1 MRLFSVIVLVG
12 ALSGCAALEEVGRA
26 VKDTAA
32 DVAREIPEIVQAAA
46 GAVAEQIPEA
56 TKEIVN
62 DPSPGTA
69 AKVGVGLLITFVTGA
84 AGYFA
89 IRKRRA

>member
-12 ALSGCAALEEVGRA
+12 ALSGCAVLEEVGTSLGGAAKAGLEA
-26 VKDTAA
+26 VGAKAPDA
-32 DVAREIPEIVQAAA
+32 VQEIVDS
-46 GAVAEQIPEA
+46 P
-56 TKEIVN
+56 T
-62 DPSPGTA
+62 PGTA
-69 AKVGVGLLITFVTGA
+69 VKVGIGLVLTFVTGA

>member
-12 ALSGCAALEEVGRA
+12 ALSGCAELQEIGRA
-26 VKDTAA
+26 TGKAV
-32 DVAREIPEIVQAAA
+32 AA
-46 GAVAEQIPEA
+46 GVDAVVKEIPEA

-69 AKVGVGLLITFVTGA
+69 AKVGAGLVITFVTGV

-89 IRKRRA
+89 LRPKRG